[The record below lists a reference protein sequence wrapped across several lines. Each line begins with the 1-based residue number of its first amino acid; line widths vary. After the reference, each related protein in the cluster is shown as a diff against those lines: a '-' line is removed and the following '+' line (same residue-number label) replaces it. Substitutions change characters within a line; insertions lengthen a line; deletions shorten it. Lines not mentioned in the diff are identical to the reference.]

1 MKDLLEKQ
9 LAANGV
15 DSKILKFEMR
25 HSGKQVDTIMYSG
38 QGDMMFTIRI
48 DKMERLLTLN
58 IDGPYL
64 ALSGSQF
71 KDKNFKKNAPLFSK
85 QNDLLKFEGLL
96 SKELGVD
103 RSNLLPVL
111 VRGMELSPYWTTTG
125 RERVKHCESAT
136 DTLITDERIVECSI
150 KSVVHE
156 EQSEYQKIQILDTI
170 DFGR

>member
-1 MKDLLEKQ
+1 MSAQTLLMDFTLQENFDPHACEEIVKDLLEKH

-15 DSKILKFEMR
+15 DSNILKVEMR
-25 HSGKQVDTIMYSG
+25 HSGKQVDTVIYSG
-38 QGDMMFTIRI
+38 QGDMMITIRI

-71 KDKNFKKNAPLFSK
+71 KDKNFEKNAPLFSE

-125 RERVKHCESAT
+125 RERVKHCETAT
-136 DTLITDERIVECSI
+136 ETLITDERILE
-150 KSVVHE
+150 
-156 EQSEYQKIQILDTI
+156 
-170 DFGR
+170 